1 MFYFLLSSA
10 VSNKKK
16 DGMALGNIHI
26 KTGISTSARGI
37 ASKTEYGINFNTSA
51 MMRELYAS
59 SYPVN

>member
-1 MFYFLLSSA
+1 
-10 VSNKKK
+10 
-16 DGMALGNIHI
+16 MALGNIHI